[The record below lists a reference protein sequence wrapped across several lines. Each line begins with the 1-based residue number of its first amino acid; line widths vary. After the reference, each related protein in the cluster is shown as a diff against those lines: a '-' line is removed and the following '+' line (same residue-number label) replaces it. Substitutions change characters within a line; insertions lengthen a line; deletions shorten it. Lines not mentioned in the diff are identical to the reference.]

1 METKKTGTVSNARK
15 RVRDAVRADIVTEAR
30 RQLAETGAG
39 ALSLRAVARELGM
52 ASSAMYRYFKS
63 RDELLTALI
72 VEAYDAIGDAV
83 EAAEATCER
92 NDFAGRWRACCHG
105 VRAWALEQ
113 PHEYALIYGSPVPGY
128 RAPDNTNLPASR
140 VTQALV
146 AVIREASA
154 AGAIRA
160 PFVPDRSP
168 DLSEAAETEAA
179 HVEARGLLG
188 VPHDVI
194 VRVVVAW
201 TQLFGTVSFELF
213 GRFVD
218 VVDDLDAMFDQGV
231 AEMTAFIGIVTPP
244 MSPT

>member
-1 METKKTGTVSNARK
+1 
-15 RVRDAVRADIVTEAR
+15 
-30 RQLAETGAG
+30 
-39 ALSLRAVARELGM
+39 LSLRAVARELGM

-72 VEAYDAIGDAV
+72 VEAYDAIGHAV
-83 EAAEATCER
+83 ETAEAECEP
-92 NDFAGRWRACCHG
+92 NDFAGRWRACSHG
-105 VRAWALEQ
+105 VRAWALQQ

-128 RAPDNTNLPASR
+128 RAPENTNLPASR

-146 AVIREASA
+146 AVIREAVE

-160 PFVPDRSP
+160 PFLPDMTP
-168 DLSEAAETEAA
+168 ALSKAAETEAD
-179 HVEARGLLG
+179 HVQNRGLFG

-201 TQLFGTVSFELF
+201 TQLFGSVSFELF

-231 AEMTAFIGIVTPP
+231 TEMIAFVGIV
-244 MSPT
+244 SAQ

>member
-1 METKKTGTVSNARK
+1 VESKKTGTVSNARQ
-15 RVRDAVRADIVTEAR
+15 RVREAVRADIVAEAR

-72 VEAYDAIGDAV
+72 VEAYDAIGHAV
-83 EAAEATCER
+83 ETAEAECEP
-92 NDFAGRWRACCHG
+92 NDFAGRWRACSHG
-105 VRAWALEQ
+105 VRAWALQQ

-128 RAPDNTNLPASR
+128 RAPENTNLPASR

-146 AVIREASA
+146 AVIREAVE

-160 PFVPDRSP
+160 PFLPDMTP
-168 DLSEAAETEAA
+168 ALSKAAETEAD
-179 HVEARGLLG
+179 HVQNRGLFG

-201 TQLFGTVSFELF
+201 TQLFGSVSFELF
-213 GRFVD
+213 GRYVD

-231 AEMTAFIGIVTPP
+231 TEMIAFVGIV
-244 MSPT
+244 SAQ

>member
-1 METKKTGTVSNARK
+1 
-15 RVRDAVRADIVTEAR
+15 VRADIVAEAR

-72 VEAYDAIGDAV
+72 VEAYDAIGHAV
-83 EAAEATCER
+83 ETAEAECEP
-92 NDFAGRWRACCHG
+92 NDFAGRWRACSHG
-105 VRAWALEQ
+105 VRAWALQQ

-128 RAPDNTNLPASR
+128 RAPENTNLPASR

-146 AVIREASA
+146 AVIREAVE

-160 PFVPDRSP
+160 PFLPDMTP
-168 DLSEAAETEAA
+168 ALSKAAETEAD
-179 HVEARGLLG
+179 HVQNRGLFG

-201 TQLFGTVSFELF
+201 TQLFGSVSFELF
-213 GRFVD
+213 SRFVD

-231 AEMTAFIGIVTPP
+231 TEMIAFVGIV
-244 MSPT
+244 SAQ